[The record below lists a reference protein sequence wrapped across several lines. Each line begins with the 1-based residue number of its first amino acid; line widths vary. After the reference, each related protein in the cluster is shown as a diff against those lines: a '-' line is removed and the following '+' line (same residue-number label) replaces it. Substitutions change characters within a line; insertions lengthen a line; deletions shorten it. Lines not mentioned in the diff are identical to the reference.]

1 MGSASG
7 GAWADGVGAGGKTL
21 PNEDDQVPLTKP
33 GKYTGGVTEKVQKI
47 SKIRKIEGPRGYS
60 TRAAVILRYVGYAF
74 VILVAS
80 GLTQAATNGVSN
92 AQGGGWFML
101 LSITSVIVV
110 GAISTLFYLNMRVTI
125 VSRVRHYVF
134 GLIALPGTL
143 LAIFLKAAESWLG
156 SDTLGSTLGLALPII
171 FLATIILPAFVFAKE
186 MMSIRTLNQ
195 SKLDDEEAVLLW
207 TRQDGLSR

>member
-1 MGSASG
+1 MS
-7 GAWADGVGAGGKTL
+7 GAWSDGIGAGGKNL
-21 PNEDDQVPLTKP
+21 PQDDNGVTLTKP
-33 GKYTGGVTEKVQKI
+33 GKYTGSVTEKVQKI
-47 SKIRKIEGPRGYS
+47 SKIKKLEGPRGYS
-60 TRAAVILRYVGYAF
+60 TRASVVLRYIGYAL
-74 VILVAS
+74 VILVSS
-80 GLTQAATNGVSN
+80 GLTQAATNGISN

-110 GAISTLFYLNMRVTI
+110 GAISTLFYINMRVTI

-134 GLIALPGTL
+134 GLIALPGTM
-143 LAIFLKAAESWLG
+143 LAIFLKAASSWLG

-186 MMSIRTLNQ
+186 MMSIRSLNQ

-207 TRQDGLSR
+207 TRQDGLAR

>member
-1 MGSASG
+1 
-7 GAWADGVGAGGKTL
+7 
-21 PNEDDQVPLTKP
+21 
-33 GKYTGGVTEKVQKI
+33 
-47 SKIRKIEGPRGYS
+47 
-60 TRAAVILRYVGYAF
+60 
-74 VILVAS
+74 
-80 GLTQAATNGVSN
+80 
-92 AQGGGWFML
+92 ML
-101 LSITSVIVV
+101 LSITSIIVV
-110 GAISTLFYLNMRVTI
+110 GAISTLFYINMRVTI

-143 LAIFLKAAESWLG
+143 LAIFLKAASSWLG

-186 MMSIRTLNQ
+186 MMSIRSLNQ